1 MLVRRCDLCK
11 KAIDFQKKNYM
22 EISRAM
28 YPRPEVCMAC
38 AEPIIRTLSKQRLLP
53 KKFLKELQLANP

>member
-28 YPRPEVCMAC
+28 YPKLEICMAC
-38 AEPIIRTLSKQRLLP
+38 AEPMVRTLSAQKLLH
-53 KKFLKELQLANP
+53 KKFLKELQLTNP